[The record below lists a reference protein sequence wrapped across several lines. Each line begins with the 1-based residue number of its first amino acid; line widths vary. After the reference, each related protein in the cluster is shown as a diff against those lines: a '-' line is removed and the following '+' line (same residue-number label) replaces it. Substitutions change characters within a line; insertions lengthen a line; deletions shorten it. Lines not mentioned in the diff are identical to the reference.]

1 MIRQRTSAGLL
12 GRILISNRRS
22 RRPSYRR
29 HSQGFSLT
37 EALITVAIIA
47 LLSAIAIP
55 NYINSLNKGRQ
66 TDAATQVS
74 QIQSGIQAFAN
85 EFLVGPAGWSD
96 LGRVTSVMTPSGVA
110 SGGSFSAIQ
119 SQSGLYSITVSS
131 SGSTYLIQASTSRS
145 GPNWDIA
152 ACVNT
157 ANGASQQ
164 TRGSGSAP
172 AASPVCS

>member
-1 MIRQRTSAGLL
+1 MIRQRTSAHLH
-12 GRILISNRRS
+12 GRHRVSTRRS
-22 RRPSYRR
+22 RRSADRR
-29 HSQGFSLT
+29 PSQGFSLT

-47 LLSAIAIP
+47 LLSGIAIP

-66 TDAATQVS
+66 SDAATQIS
-74 QIQSGIQAFAN
+74 QIQSGIQAYAD

-96 LGRVTSVMTPSGVA
+96 LSRVTSVMTPAGVA

-119 SQSGLYSITVSS
+119 SQSGNYSITVST
-131 SGSTYLIQASTSRS
+131 SGSTYLIQASSGKS

-157 ANGASQQ
+157 ANGASQL